1 MPDTLPLELRG
12 PLFSSLDVHLRFV
25 FYHSFFSTSSLY
37 FLPSLLYITLETLT
51 FMMDSDFMYSGCLIP
66 TCPAVEPEW
75 PFICLELSSSC
86 YTPFKTAIST
96 STFTPNFLPLHY
108 LSHLAFYGASVLTP
122 SESLRME
129 NWLNFSLS
137 RYGLHSLEMKI
148 IASLGKAG
156 HCTKLFTLTCWKPS
170 NTFRPM
176 VFKIKFKYHHR
187 CANWSIGADV
197 EGNTKTA
204 ICIYFYLFLFIL
216 YSCKHWTVYIIY

>member
-25 FYHSFFSTSSLY
+25 FHHSFFSPSSLY

-86 YTPFKTAIST
+86 YTPFKTIST
-96 STFTPNFLPLHY
+96 STFAPNFLPLHY
-108 LSHLAFYGASVLTP
+108 LSHLAFYGASVLTS

-129 NWLNFSLS
+129 NWLQLVQIWPTLFRNED
-137 RYGLHSLEMKI
+137 HSLP
-148 IASLGKAG
+148 
-156 HCTKLFTLTCWKPS
+156 WKSWP
-170 NTFRPM
+170 
-176 VFKIKFKYHHR
+176 
-187 CANWSIGADV
+187 
-197 EGNTKTA
+197 
-204 ICIYFYLFLFIL
+204 L
-216 YSCKHWTVYIIY
+216 YKTVYFNLLRAIQYL